1 MTPDKPV
8 YISLENG
15 TAYSGKIDGAPDGN
29 LPVATDNGD
38 LAATVEGV
46 KEGWMPG
53 ERSPTQIRET
63 RKWA

>member
-29 LPVATDNGD
+29 LPVANDNGD

-53 ERSPTQIRET
+53 ERSPT
-63 RKWA
+63 

>member
-1 MTPDKPV
+1 MTPDKPI

-29 LPVATDNGD
+29 LPVANDNGD

-53 ERSPTQIRET
+53 ERSPT
-63 RKWA
+63 